1 MDLHAADVATE
12 NAVWAATT
20 QDHRWWFARRA
31 LAHFTISIARRGLAT
46 HRSAAPARGPRPEE
60 TTMAADSPSAGSF
73 LPGLDM
79 LQDMLAKAG
88 ASVPGLGPWAA
99 PTLDPQELT
108 KRIEELRTVQFW
120 LENNA
125 RLIATTIQ
133 SLEVQRMTLT
143 ALKSMNVQMG
153 DLAAAFRAPTPSTAS
168 AGTDTAAAA
177 TPPAAPH
184 PPTAATPRRAA
195 RKGAADSGQAS
206 TPPTPVPPG
215 VVDPMQ
221 WWNTL
226 TQQFGQIAAQAL
238 KEGRPSAAAASAPPA
253 AASSGDPAGAAPAP
267 AAPAKTGT
275 ARRPARKTT
284 ARR

>member
-1 MDLHAADVATE
+1 
-12 NAVWAATT
+12 
-20 QDHRWWFARRA
+20 
-31 LAHFTISIARRGLAT
+31 
-46 HRSAAPARGPRPEE
+46 
-60 TTMAADSPSAGSF
+60 MAADSPSAGSF

-153 DLAAAFRAPTPSTAS
+153 DLAAAFSAPTPSTAS

-177 TPPAAPH
+177 APPAAPH

-238 KEGRPSAAAASAPPA
+238 KEGSATVSASAPTGPIAPVSAAPA
-253 AASSGDPAGAAPAP
+253 GSGTGAAPSP
-267 AAPAKTGT
+267 AATPKTRT
-275 ARRPARKTT
+275 ARRPARKTAT
-284 ARR
+284 RR

>member
-1 MDLHAADVATE
+1 
-12 NAVWAATT
+12 
-20 QDHRWWFARRA
+20 
-31 LAHFTISIARRGLAT
+31 
-46 HRSAAPARGPRPEE
+46 
-60 TTMAADSPSAGSF
+60 MAADSPSAGSF

-153 DLAAAFRAPTPSTAS
+153 DMAAAFRVPTPSTAS

-177 TPPAAPH
+177 APPEAPPPPA
-184 PPTAATPRRAA
+184 AATPRRAA
-195 RKGAADSGQAS
+195 RKGAAESSQAS

-215 VVDPMQ
+215 VVDPVQ

-238 KEGRPSAAAASAPPA
+238 KDGGSSATAASAPPA
-253 AASSGDPAGAAPAP
+253 AAPANSTPSP

>member
-1 MDLHAADVATE
+1 
-12 NAVWAATT
+12 
-20 QDHRWWFARRA
+20 
-31 LAHFTISIARRGLAT
+31 
-46 HRSAAPARGPRPEE
+46 
-60 TTMAADSPSAGSF
+60 MAADSPSAGSF

-143 ALKSMNVQMG
+143 TLKAMNVQMG
-153 DLAAAFRAPTPSTAS
+153 DLAAAFRVPTMPMPPTTAGADHNAAASPAPTPAAPQPAGGRRTARKDAPAPAQAETTQAS
-168 AGTDTAAAA
+168 A
-177 TPPAAPH
+177 
-184 PPTAATPRRAA
+184 
-195 RKGAADSGQAS
+195 S
-206 TPPTPVPPG
+206 PG

-238 KEGRPSAAAASAPPA
+238 KEGSAAAAA
-253 AASSGDPAGAAPAP
+253 AAPMSAGAAGASPDAAPAP
-267 AAPAKTGT
+267 ATPAKTGA
-275 ARRPARKTT
+275 ARRPVRKTT
-284 ARR
+284 ARK